1 MKGVWKQLISLVLS
15 VAMTAGVMCIP
26 VYAEEVENVET
37 NTVLET
43 LDSSEIA
50 MIEDEQIV
58 TESEIAVETEVET
71 ESETVVETEVET
83 ESETVVETE
92 VETESETVVETE
104 VETEPETVVETEVET
119 EPETEMESE
128 SETEIEIESEEVLEP
143 LLLSSKS
150 LREIESNNS
159 MSSADTLYPGYD
171 IGGTISSTKGYDY
184 FKITLSSAGRLSLNV
199 TAYLKMHD
207 LYIYNSSGQKV
218 WSATYVQWNSN
229 TGKSFEEHH
238 IDLTKGTYYIL
249 ITTERW
255 TTYTGS
261 YNIQALFRASQE
273 TYAESNN
280 SMETA
285 KGVGFNTKIRGQL
298 AANDDRDFFR
308 VVLPSSGR
316 VKFNILSYMKN
327 YEVYIYDA
335 QGKEIWSAEYNYW
348 NTNTNSKVDN
358 YNFDLIKGTY
368 YISFVRYDS
377 SYTGNYNFTLYFNSS
392 QETYKEPNDSIQQA
406 KGVGFGNKT
415 RGQMA
420 LNDSKDFFRMVVPS
434 AGRVRLNVLSYMEYY
449 NVYLYDASG
458 DEVWSSTGRY
468 WNSNTGN
475 RVDNY
480 MLDLT
485 KGTYYIAFVK
495 SYSATGNY
503 NFTTY
508 FTPSQETYAE
518 PNNVM
523 AQAKGVGIGSKTRG
537 QLAVNDDKDYYRLKL
552 PSACDIKI
560 NVMAYLQDY
569 DLYIYSSSGSE
580 IYSSTYN
587 PWNSKLGYSN
597 TGHYV
602 YLPKGTY
609 YIQFVRNS
617 AFNGS
622 IYTGNYNFTVS
633 K

>member
-104 VETEPETVVETEVET
+104 VETEPET
-119 EPETEMESE
+119 EMESE

-150 LREIESNNS
+150 LKESENNNS
-159 MSSADTLYPGYD
+159 MSKADKLSVGYD
-171 IGGTISSTKGYDY
+171 IGGTISSKDDYDY
-184 FKITLSSAGRLSLNV
+184 FKISLPSAGRLNLNV
-199 TAYLKMHD
+199 NAYLKYH
-207 LYIYNSSGQKV
+207 YITIYNSSGKEIWDTGWIEWNSTTEKSFKEHHIDLIKGTYYILIQADTGGFKV
-218 WSATYVQWNSN
+218 GSYNIQALFNGSMETYAEPNNSMGQAKGVGFKTKIRGQLAENDLKDYFRLVLPSSGRIKFNILSYIQNYVVDIYDSNGEVVWDSYSNSWNSN
-229 TGKSFEEHH
+229 TKSSNKNHF
-238 IDLTKGTYYIL
+238 IDLTKGTYYIVFSAYDYGFSQY
-249 ITTERW
+249 
-255 TTYTGS
+255 YTGN
-261 YNIQALFRASQE
+261 YNFTIYFTASQE
-273 TYAESNN
+273 TYAEPNN
-280 SMETA
+280 SMGQA
-285 KGVGFNTKIRGQL
+285 KGVGFKNKIRGQL
-298 AANDDRDFFR
+298 A
-308 VVLPSSGR
+308 
-316 VKFNILSYMKN
+316 
-327 YEVYIYDA
+327 
-335 QGKEIWSAEYNYW
+335 
-348 NTNTNSKVDN
+348 
-358 YNFDLIKGTY
+358 
-368 YISFVRYDS
+368 
-377 SYTGNYNFTLYFNSS
+377 
-392 QETYKEPNDSIQQA
+392 
-406 KGVGFGNKT
+406 
-415 RGQMA
+415 
-420 LNDSKDFFRMVVPS
+420 LNDSMDFYRMVVPS
-434 AGRVRLNVLSYMEYY
+434 AGRVKINILSYMEYY
-449 NVYLYDASG
+449 SVYLYDVSG
-458 DEVWSSTGRY
+458 NKVWSSVGNY
-468 WNSNTGN
+468 VNKNTGY

-480 MLDLT
+480 TIDLI
-485 KGTYYIAFVK
+485 KGTYYIVFSEYDY
-495 SYSATGNY
+495 SYYRYTGNY